1 MLKIGNI
8 FLQQEIDFL
17 QCGLAC
23 QAASHCHANNKTVGS
38 MRDKLMLI
46 QTFMYKL
53 YCYIASVNTKRD
65 WLICGHVTSDKCN
78 VSRRATS
85 EKLLPA
91 PTGHVHK

>member
-1 MLKIGNI
+1 MGQVKFLKTSNFVLKIGNI

-23 QAASHCHANNKTVGS
+23 HAASHCHANNKTVGS

-53 YCYIASVNTKRD
+53 YYM
-65 WLICGHVTSDKCN
+65 
-78 VSRRATS
+78 
-85 EKLLPA
+85 
-91 PTGHVHK
+91 

>member
-1 MLKIGNI
+1 MLLVWSI
-8 FLQQEIDFL
+8 
-17 QCGLAC
+17 A
-23 QAASHCHANNKTVGS
+23 TVYKFAFKYS
-38 MRDKLMLI
+38 TSSIERDAPNLDI
-46 QTFMYKL
+46 YH
-53 YCYIASVNTKRD
+53 CYIASVNTKRD